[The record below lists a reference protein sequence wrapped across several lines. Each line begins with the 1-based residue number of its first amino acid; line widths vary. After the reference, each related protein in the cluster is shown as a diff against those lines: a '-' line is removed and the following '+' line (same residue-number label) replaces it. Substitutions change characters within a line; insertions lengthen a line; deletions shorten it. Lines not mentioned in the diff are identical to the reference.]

1 MKDARLH
8 DRRRIFHHLE
18 PMFDYWKDTHDLV
31 TPNHALITHII
42 WPQFRA
48 VQILTIRNYY
58 ASPTSDA

>member
-1 MKDARLH
+1 
-8 DRRRIFHHLE
+8 
-18 PMFDYWKDTHDLV
+18 MFDYWKDTHDLV